1 MSYQLFLAYTTEGS
15 TDIRFL
21 SKIFERTI
29 SDILFLYGNKDTE
42 IVLKSYQKE
51 GHSFVDQMIN
61 VFKNCFIENSSEILF
76 IHADADDISPD
87 NTLEFKFTPLRNK
100 LDTDEQLKAFNF
112 VEVIPVHMTEAWM
125 LADFVL
131 FKDEI
136 KTDKSKSQLNL
147 SGNPETFKDPKKK
160 IVDALNIVNSELPK
174 KRRNDLKI
182 GDLYQ
187 IIGQKLD
194 IEQLLKLESYKTFYT
209 KTFEILKKINLINYN
224 EVLNINL

>member
-51 GHSFVDQMIN
+51 GDNFVEQMIY
-61 VFKNCFIENSSEILF
+61 VFKSCFIENSSEVLF
-76 IHADADDISPD
+76 IHADADDITPN
-87 NTLEFKFTPLRNK
+87 NTLEFKFKPLKNK
-100 LDTDEQLKAFNF
+100 LEASEEFKNFNF
-112 VEVIPVHMTEAWM
+112 IEVIPVHMTEAWM
-125 LADFVL
+125 LADFNL

-147 SGNPETFKDPKKK
+147 SGNPETFTDPKKK
-160 IVDALNIVNSELPK
+160 IIDALYIVNSELPK

-194 IEQLLKLESYKTFYT
+194 IQQLLKLKSYEVFYK

-224 EVLNINL
+224 EVLNLNL